1 MSYQPLALYLQ
12 DKHSIQDEFAFA
24 RYAEAR
30 GFDAIWQADTR
41 LARDC
46 ISMMGALVALT
57 ARVKIGSGV
66 LPFWPR
72 NVATLAATYSTLWEM
87 SGGRIICGLGAWW
100 EPITSKV
107 GIHRTK
113 PLQATREYVQVL
125 RRLFAR
131 QVVTWHS
138 EFINLDE
145 VELDIIHGDTAPR
158 PIPIYIGATGDK
170 MLELTGEIADGAVM
184 NYMVSLAYIRQ
195 AVEHLRIG
203 AERGG
208 RTLDAIDRPELIVVS
223 MDKDRDKALDLA
235 RELLV
240 QYLGQEPHIMKASG
254 VSQQLL
260 DQIHEVLTWPTTK
273 EKVQRAMHLVPDEVV
288 QMVTASGTPAECVDK
303 VKEYIAAGCTCP
315 IMYSLQADVR
325 PLVDTFVEAFPR
337 PEPAR

>member
-1 MSYQPLALYLQ
+1 MSHQPLALYLQ
-12 DKHSIQDEFAFA
+12 DKHSIPAEFAFV
-24 RYAEAR
+24 RYAEAH

-46 ISMMGALVALT
+46 ISMMGAIAAIT
-57 ARVKIGSGV
+57 TRVKIGSGV

-87 SGGRIICGLGAWW
+87 SEGRIICGLGAWW

-107 GIHRTK
+107 GIRRVK
-113 PLQATREYVQVL
+113 PLQAMREYVQVL

-131 QVVTWHS
+131 EVVTWHS

-145 VELDIIHGDTAPR
+145 VELDVIHGDTAPR

-170 MLELTGEIADGAVM
+170 MLELTGEIADGAVL
-184 NYMVSLAYIRQ
+184 NYMVSPAYIRT
-195 AVEHLRIG
+195 AVGHLRTG
-203 AERGG
+203 AERVG
-208 RTLDAIDRPELIVVS
+208 RTLADIDRPELIVVS
-223 MDKDRDKALDLA
+223 MDEDRARALDLA

-254 VSQQLL
+254 VSQDLL
-260 DQIHEVLTWPTTK
+260 DQVHEVLTWPTTK
-273 EKVQRAMHLVPDEVV
+273 EKVQKAMHLVPDDIV
-288 QMVTASGTPAECVDK
+288 QMVTASGTPDECVAK

-315 IMYSLQADVR
+315 IMYSLQDDVR
-325 PLVDTFVEAFPR
+325 PLVDAFVKAFPR
-337 PEPAR
+337 